1 MPLHTVSIQTPAD
14 RRTVNGAS
22 DGPRLGVDQG
32 VTREINRGIVLGLIR
47 SDGPLSRAAI
57 ARRAGLAKGTV
68 SSVVEQLIAA
78 GVVAETGQGTS
89 APSGGRPGR
98 LVSFNPTSRHL
109 VGIAIGARQTSV
121 IVTDALGDTLLRRN
135 AKTPAATPER
145 VLAAAGRL
153 VRRAVSETAA
163 TNDSIA
169 AVGVVVP
176 GIVDPRTSVC
186 LLAPNLG
193 WHDVAVRD
201 LIAAELTASP
211 APIFVHN
218 TAQAVAVAE
227 ACEGAAVGHEDV
239 ACVYASIGIGAGMLR
254 HGQVVLGSGGVAG
267 ELGHCVVPGGDRRCN
282 CGNTGCLETL
292 VSGPAIERTAAEA
305 VARGDNTTLAGLG
318 RDPTARDVAAAA
330 ASGDAIAGAIIG
342 DAARLL
348 GVATSWLV
356 NITNPSMVV
365 VAGGLAEIGAPLLEP
380 MGTELRRHAVAQ
392 AVGGLQ
398 VRASALGADGPIR
411 GAVLLARQYAD
422 EHFRSVFRSNS

>member
-1 MPLHTVSIQTPAD
+1 
-14 RRTVNGAS
+14 VNGAPEGTS
-22 DGPRLGVDQG
+22 RRLGVDQG

-47 SDGPLSRAAI
+47 SHGPLSRAAI
-57 ARRAGLAKGTV
+57 ARQAGLAKGTV
-68 SSVVEQLIAA
+68 SSVVEQLMAA
-78 GVVAETGQGTS
+78 GIVAEAGHGAS

-98 LVSFNPTSRHL
+98 LISFNPTSRHL
-109 VGIAIGARQTSV
+109 IGIAIGARQTSV
-121 IVTDALGDTLLRRN
+121 IVTDALGDTLARRN
-135 AKTPAATPER
+135 AKTPAAAPDQ
-145 VLAAAGRL
+145 VLAAAARL
-153 VRRAVSETAA
+153 VRRAVADTAA
-163 TNDSIA
+163 TADSIA

-201 LIAAELTASP
+201 LLVSALAPTQN

-227 ACEGAAVGHEDV
+227 VCEGAAVGHGDV
-239 ACVYASIGIGAGMLR
+239 VCVYASIGIGAGMLR

-267 ELGHCVVPGGDRRCN
+267 ELGHCVVPGTDRQCN

-292 VSGPAIERTAAEA
+292 VSGPAIERIAAEA
-305 VARGDNTTLAGLG
+305 VARGESTTLAGLG
-318 RDPTARDVAAAA
+318 RRPTARDVAAAA
-330 ASGDAIAGAIIG
+330 AKGDATADTIIG

-356 NITNPSMVV
+356 NITNPSMVL
-365 VAGGLAEIGAPLLEP
+365 VAGGLAEIGPPLLDP
-380 MGTELRRHAVAQ
+380 MTRELRRHAVAQ
-392 AVGGLQ
+392 AVDGLQ

-422 EHFRSVFRSNS
+422 EHFRSVFRSNA